1 MIFRRQQVGEGYM
14 RSPPSRLHLLTY
26 ALDFHNKQTAL
37 SCTVRRPITTTAN
50 VTTNGIAESCRCTT
64 ASRAGALRS
73 SRSWQQLTFPI
84 GQNLPYRG
92 FHEASRCRPS
102 AALGVKYLSRCSN
115 STGRG
120 GSMGGGNTMHIATM
134 KCMSCR
140 VRSLRVV
147 VFPWEPTADVQRSA
161 ISVWSLRCDRQAI
174 VWGKHLGTNES
185 SLMEHTRLVVRDLA
199 KCVLTRPG

>member
-1 MIFRRQQVGEGYM
+1 M

-37 SCTVRRPITTTAN
+37 SCAVRRPITTTAN

-92 FHEASRCRPS
+92 FHE
-102 AALGVKYLSRCSN
+102 
-115 STGRG
+115 GRG

-199 KCVLTRPG
+199 KRVLTRPG